1 MINIGDT
8 ILWAE
13 QVYTIID
20 IDLDIPNNQI
30 LFKWGYIEMWHS
42 DLETVTDL
50 INEGVIIVVKR
61 ANDISPVKYI
71 NKFYL

>member
-8 ILWAE
+8 ILWAG
-13 QVYTIID
+13 QVYTIGAINL
-20 IDLDIPNNQI
+20 DLPTNQI
-30 LFKWGYIEMWHS
+30 LFKWGCIEMWHS
-42 DLETVTDL
+42 DLETVNDL

>member
-20 IDLDIPNNQI
+20 IDLGINNNQI
-30 LFKWGYIEMWHS
+30 LFKWGCIEMWHS
-42 DLETVTDL
+42 DLETVNDL

>member
-1 MINIGDT
+1 MINVGDT

-13 QVYTIID
+13 QVYNIID

-42 DLETVTDL
+42 DLETVNDL

>member
-1 MINIGDT
+1 MINVGDT

-13 QVYTIID
+13 QVYNIID
-20 IDLDIPNNQI
+20 IDLGIPNNQI

-42 DLETVTDL
+42 DLETVNDL

>member
-13 QVYTIID
+13 QVYTIIG
-20 IDLDIPNNQI
+20 IDLGIPNNQI
-30 LFKWGYIEMWHS
+30 LFKWGCIEMWHS
-42 DLETVTDL
+42 DLETVNDL

>member
-13 QVYTIID
+13 QVYTIIG
-20 IDLDIPNNQI
+20 IDLGIPKSQI
-30 LFKWGYIEMWHS
+30 LFKWGCIEMWHS
-42 DLETVTDL
+42 DLETVNDL

>member
-8 ILWAE
+8 ILWAG
-13 QVYTIID
+13 QVYNIID
-20 IDLDIPNNQI
+20 IDPDILNNQI

-42 DLETVTDL
+42 DLETVNDL

>member
-8 ILWAE
+8 ILWAG
-13 QVYTIID
+13 QVYNIID
-20 IDLDIPNNQI
+20 IDPNIPNNQI

-42 DLETVTDL
+42 DLETVNDL

>member
-20 IDLDIPNNQI
+20 IDLGITNNQI
-30 LFKWGYIEMWHS
+30 LFKWGCIEMWHS
-42 DLETVTDL
+42 DLETVNDL